1 MNANAV
7 FLAAA
12 AIGLVAQGLA
22 ILAIIWRG
30 GQLVG
35 SINVTSSILADE
47 VRLLRTSRDD
57 HAVLL
62 ARLGA
67 LLDSVEKRVG
77 RIEGG

>member
-1 MNANAV
+1 MNASAV

-12 AIGLVAQGLA
+12 AIGLVAQALA

-35 SINVTSSILADE
+35 SINSTSSILTEE
-47 VRLLRTSRDD
+47 VKMLRVSRDE

-67 LLDSVEKRVG
+67 LLDGVERRVG
-77 RIEGG
+77 RLET